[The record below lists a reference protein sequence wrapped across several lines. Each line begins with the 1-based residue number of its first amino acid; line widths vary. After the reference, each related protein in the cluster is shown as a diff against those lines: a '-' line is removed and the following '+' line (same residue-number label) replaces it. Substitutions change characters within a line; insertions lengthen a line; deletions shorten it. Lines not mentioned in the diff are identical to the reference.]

1 MYFSSRR
8 TNVNWDV
15 LCEQFCVEN
24 GISEITYMQAVGA
37 NDQRALLRIEK
48 KRKDAAKAMAAVK
61 HAWQEN
67 PRATQEQMRR
77 KAYKFVTGGVILTLL
92 LQVLLSATIK
102 LAIDYF
108 LDKLFSNKADD
119 ETLPVPAE

>member
-1 MYFSSRR
+1 MDWS
-8 TNVNWDV
+8 V
-15 LCEQFCVEN
+15 LCEQFCDEN
-24 GISEITYMQAVGA
+24 GISAITYMQAVSK

-48 KRKDAAKAMAAVK
+48 KRKDATRAMEAVK

-67 PRATQEQMRR
+67 PRASREQMQR
-77 KAYKFVTGGVILTLL
+77 KAYKFVTGGVLLTLL
-92 LQVLLSATIK
+92 LQVLLSATMK

-108 LDKLFSNKADD
+108 LDKIFSEKADD